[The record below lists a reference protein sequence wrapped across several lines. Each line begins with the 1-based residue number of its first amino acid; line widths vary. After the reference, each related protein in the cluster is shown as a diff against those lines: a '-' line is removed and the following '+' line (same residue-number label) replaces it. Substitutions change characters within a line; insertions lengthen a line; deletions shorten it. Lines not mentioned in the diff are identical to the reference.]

1 MEGCLGRFKFCSH
14 QVGGIQHLP
23 KGCLFLDKVGI
34 RFGDTMVFFLRLPG
48 GKRRFFCKSTHGW
61 HGLSWGF
68 VVRKFLLMVFLNLKF
83 PSRSF
88 QWEHI
93 MWHRNRKQA
102 FFGTTWFRSSRKTEK
117 KLIFQGVYETTLIN
131 VCCTCSMFLGTGS

>member
-14 QVGGIQHLP
+14 QVGGIQY
-23 KGCLFLDKVGI
+23 KGCVFLEYKVGI

-68 VVRKFLLMVFLNLKF
+68 VVRKFPLMVFFKSKI
-83 PSRSF
+83 PKSF
-88 QWEHI
+88 I
-93 MWHRNRKQA
+93 SM
-102 FFGTTWFRSSRKTEK
+102 GTYDVAS
-117 KLIFQGVYETTLIN
+117 Q
-131 VCCTCSMFLGTGS
+131 